1 MSNVVTTKTFAIEKN
16 IYVKY
21 MFLYTVLRYIY
32 VIIPCIILILL
43 SIILKFKYILIC
55 SSIFFIIFILY
66 FILRICIITY
76 SHMCD
81 TLFDKYCYKIK
92 DDSLYIYNNKNHFS
106 QLKNDKSVVVKQY
119 KNRYIFFINH
129 WIMFYIDEKKFASQ
143 LEFQVFKCFVEKN
156 FSQHK

>member
-21 MFLYTVLRYIY
+21 MFLYTLLRYIY
-32 VIIPCIILILL
+32 VFFN
-43 SIILKFKYILIC
+43 KTFKYILIC

-143 LEFQVFKCFVEKN
+143 LEFQVFKCFIEKN